1 MASRE
6 EAKSR
11 RKKAI
16 MLAARSLMQER
27 GDAGFSMRA
36 LADAAG
42 VSIATPYNLFGSK
55 QAVMFAVLD
64 SDLERFARGLEKLEA
79 DELEIFFRAV
89 SLATSAYAAEPNFHK
104 AVLFAV
110 YSDGGRDYR
119 AMFSG
124 PRLVFWQDLV
134 ERAIKAGVLTPA
146 IDSSAFALAL
156 SHLFF
161 SCILEWVSGELSVRE
176 LETRTHYKFTLL
188 LASDA
193 TPEARE
199 RLLPRLPVL
208 QERLRTLW
216 ARDHASAPAAATG

>member
-11 RKKAI
+11 RRKAI
-16 MLAARSLMQER
+16 MLAARSLMQQR
-27 GDAGFSMRA
+27 GDTGFSMRA

-79 DELEIFFRAV
+79 DELEIFFEAV
-89 SLATSAYAAEPNFHK
+89 SLATGAYAAEPKFHK

-124 PRLVFWQDLV
+124 PRLGFWKNLV
-134 ERAIKAGVLTPA
+134 DRAINAGVITPA
-146 IDSSAFALAL
+146 IDSAAFALAL

-176 LETRTHYKFTLL
+176 LETRTHYGFTLL
-188 LASDA
+188 LAGAA
-193 TPEARE
+193 TVEARQ
-199 RLLPRLPVL
+199 RLLPRLPIL
-208 QERLRTLW
+208 QERLQTLW
-216 ARDHASAPAAATG
+216 AQHHGARTAATG